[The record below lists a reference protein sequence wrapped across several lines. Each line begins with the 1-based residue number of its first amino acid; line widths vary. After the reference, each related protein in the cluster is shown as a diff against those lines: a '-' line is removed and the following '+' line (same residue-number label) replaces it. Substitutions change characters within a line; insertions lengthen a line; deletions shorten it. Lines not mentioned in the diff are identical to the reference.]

1 MFAIAVLALLACLP
15 SLATAQT
22 TTPTLDPNRGN
33 ITFTSNFDFTNA
45 YMFRGLV
52 QDDTRLIMWP
62 SVDAGINLHRGTG
75 SIERADLHVGTW
87 NSLNTGRAGLEGPT
101 GRLWYENR
109 FYGTLDLGLSAGLDL
124 ASTFTTYSSPN
135 NSFSTVKELSFR
147 VGSNGTLNPYGLVAF
162 ELDTHPGLGQAD
174 GGLNAGTYL
183 EIGVAPGWADAP
195 VNVTFPIKVGL
206 SLNDYYELAGIDHPF
221 GFLSLGATATFP
233 FAQSTSYGSWN
244 VHGGFEFYSLGDTP
258 EAFNAGEQ
266 QKLVGTIG
274 IGFSY

>member
-15 SLATAQT
+15 STVAAQT
-22 TTPTLDPNRGN
+22 TTPTVDSNRGN
-33 ITFTSNFDFTNA
+33 ITFTSNFDFANA

-52 QDDTRLIMWP
+52 QDDSWLIMWP
-62 SVDAGINLHRGTG
+62 SLDAGIKLHRGNG
-75 SIERADLHVGTW
+75 SIERADVHVGTW

-109 FYGTLDLGLSAGLDL
+109 FYGTLDLGLAVGLDI
-124 ASTFTTYSSPN
+124 ATTFTAYSSPN

-174 GGLNAGTYL
+174 GGLERGTYL
-183 EIGVAPGWADAP
+183 EVGVAPGWIESP
-195 VNVTFPIKVGL
+195 VNVTFPIKLGL
-206 SLNDYYELAGIDHPF
+206 SLDDYYELAGVDHPF
-221 GFLSLGATATFP
+221 GFLSLGAAATFP
-233 FAQSTSYGSWN
+233 FAQSTNYGSWN
-244 VHGGFEFYSLGDTP
+244 VHGGLEFLSLGDTP

-266 QKLVGTIG
+266 QKVVATIG

>member
-62 SVDAGINLHRGTG
+62 SVDAGINLHRGSG

-109 FYGTLDLGLSAGLDL
+109 FYGSLDLVLAAGLDI

-135 NSFSTVKELSFR
+135 NSFSTVKELSFK

-162 ELDTHPGLGQAD
+162 ELDTQPGLGQAD
-174 GGLNAGTYL
+174 GGRNAGTYL

-206 SLNDYYELAGIDHPF
+206 SLNDYTGSPGVNPLFVFRVPA
-221 GFLSLGATATFP
+221 ATPPSRSAKP
-233 FAQSTSYGSWN
+233 TSSGS
-244 VHGGFEFYSLGDTP
+244 
-258 EAFNAGEQ
+258 
-266 QKLVGTIG
+266 GT
-274 IGFSY
+274 SREP